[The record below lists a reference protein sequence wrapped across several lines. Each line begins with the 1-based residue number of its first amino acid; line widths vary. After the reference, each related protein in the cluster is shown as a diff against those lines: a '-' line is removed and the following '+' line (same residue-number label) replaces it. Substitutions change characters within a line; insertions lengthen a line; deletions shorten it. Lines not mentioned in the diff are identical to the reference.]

1 MGRFVDGRELKADVE
16 TDVCVI
22 GGGAAGISAALE
34 LAGAPMR
41 VTLVEAGG
49 DGLDPDYQ
57 EMYRARQVGLRT
69 DPLQH
74 NRWRV
79 FGGTTG
85 HWGGWSRPFDPI
97 DFEKRDWV
105 PHSGWPFGREALE
118 DAYRRASTLC
128 QIPYAYDAKAE
139 TAPSDQRL
147 YEHNEQLENMIF
159 RISPPTR
166 FGAVYRPELEA
177 ADNVD
182 VLLHSSVVDFTL
194 DADKTRIVAARV
206 KTIGG
211 ASFVV
216 RAKHFVLAVGAVETA
231 RLLLNCT
238 NQHTAGLGN
247 EHDLVGRFFMQHLEL
262 RKIRWVAP
270 TPDARGRMKRVTVSE
285 DARLAVRVAP
295 AAQRAR
301 KLLNQHFL
309 VGAFA
314 DSRSG
319 GVVEVMKKRY
329 RRQRDLSQVDRAAHE
344 LTLDIDGRAVPERA
358 MYFAD
363 MLERPEQAPNPDS
376 RLTLDEE
383 RDALGLRR
391 VVMDWRFTELDKRSL
406 LDTQRLVAESLGA
419 RALGRIRCWADGFDP
434 LDTDEHLHGGHHH
447 MGTARMHDDP
457 KRGVVDAQC
466 RVHGVPNLW
475 IAGSATF
482 PTSGYANPTLT
493 IVAMAVRV
501 AAALR
506 AASE

>member
-1 MGRFVDGRELKADVE
+1 VGRFLDGRKQSGDVQA
-16 TDVCVI
+16 DVCVI

-34 LAGAPMR
+34 LADGPR
-41 VTLVEAGG
+41 GVTLLEAGG
-49 DGLDPDYQ
+49 DQLDPEYQ
-57 EMYRARQVGLRT
+57 ELYRATQVGLRT
-69 DPLQH
+69 DTLQH

-85 HWGGWSRPFDPI
+85 HWGGWCRPFDPI

-105 PHSGWPFGREALE
+105 PHSGWPFPREALD
-118 DAYRRASTLC
+118 DAYRRASALC
-128 QIPYAYDAKAE
+128 QIPFGYDAKAE
-139 TAPSDQRL
+139 TPPSDQHL
-147 YEHNEQLENMIF
+147 FESNDDLENMVF
-159 RISPPTR
+159 RVSPPTR
-166 FGAVYRPELEA
+166 FGTVYRSQLEA
-177 ADNVD
+177 AKNVD
-182 VLLHSSVVDFTL
+182 VMLHASVVDFEL
-194 DADKTRIVAARV
+194 DADKTHLVAV
-206 KTIGG
+206 KVQPLGG
-211 ASFVV
+211 TAFRV

-238 NQHTAGLGN
+238 NQHAAGLGN

-270 TPDARGRMKRVTVSE
+270 SPDARGRMKRATVSE
-285 DARLAVRVAP
+285 DARMAVRVAP
-295 AAQRAR
+295 HAQRKR
-301 KLLNQHFL
+301 QLLNQHFL

-319 GVVEVMKKRY
+319 GVVEVMKKKY
-329 RRQRDLSQVDRAAHE
+329 RRQRDLSAVDRAAHE
-344 LTLDIDGRAVPERA
+344 LALDVDGRSIRPRT

-391 VVMDWRFTELDKRSL
+391 TVMNWRFTELDKRSL
-406 LDTQRLVAESLGA
+406 LDTQRLVAESLGK
-419 RALGRIRCWADGFDP
+419 RALGRVRCWADGFDP
-434 LDTDEHLHGGHHH
+434 LDPQEPLHGGHHH

-457 KRGVVDAQC
+457 KQGVCDAAC

-501 AAALR
+501 AR
-506 AASE
+506 AINAS